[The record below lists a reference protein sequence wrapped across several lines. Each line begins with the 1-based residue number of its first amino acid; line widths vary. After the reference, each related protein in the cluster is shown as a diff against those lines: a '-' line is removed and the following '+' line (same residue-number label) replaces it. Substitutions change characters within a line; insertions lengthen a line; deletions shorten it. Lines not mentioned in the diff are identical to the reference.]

1 MLGLKKGAFAWAGG
15 KRKKKKK
22 KGTKD
27 FGFFGVRFL
36 MVSLAFKRR
45 AFIGILKGFI

>member
-1 MLGLKKGAFAWAGG
+1 VLGLEKGAFAWAGG
-15 KRKKKKK
+15 KRKKK

-36 MVSLAFKRR
+36 MVSSAFKRG